1 MPGPVPEPV
10 SDTPPVDVMSD
21 RIEEQ
26 ERDSGRE
33 KESGT
38 QNEGYVN
45 TIQPAHFTD
54 EKTEFQY
61 ESLVHS
67 HRLRPPLRYHLETA
81 WKTSEKN

>member
-1 MPGPVPEPV
+1 MPEPV
-10 SDTPPVDVMSD
+10 SDTTPVDVMSD

-45 TIQPAHFTD
+45 TIQSAYFTD
-54 EKTEFQY
+54 EKTEFQG
-61 ESLVHS
+61 V
-67 HRLRPPLRYHLETA
+67 
-81 WKTSEKN
+81 

>member
-1 MPGPVPEPV
+1 MPDPVPEPV
-10 SDTPPVDVMSD
+10 SDTTPVDVMSD

-45 TIQPAHFTD
+45 TIQPAHFTL
-54 EKTEFQY
+54 TIC
-61 ESLVHS
+61 S
-67 HRLRPPLRYHLETA
+67 
-81 WKTSEKN
+81 